1 MGVSSRLGTKIVA
14 REKSIGSILWR
25 EQKRLWKSCPGLGLQ
40 SLWERAVDS
49 EAAANTSVISMRK
62 GVMTVSCSSGGWAC
76 ELKLKGVELAKRM
89 NEMRPPEKVVEI
101 RFVHEAHN
109 GRKSRK

>member
-1 MGVSSRLGTKIVA
+1 MA
-14 REKSIGSILWR
+14 REKSIGSILRR

-40 SLWERAVDS
+40 SLWEQVVGPDVAT
-49 EAAANTSVISMRK
+49 NTSVISMRK

-76 ELKLKGVELAKRM
+76 ELKLKGAELAKHM
-89 NEMRPPEKVVEI
+89 NEMRPPEKVMEI
-101 RFVHEAHN
+101 RFVHEAHK